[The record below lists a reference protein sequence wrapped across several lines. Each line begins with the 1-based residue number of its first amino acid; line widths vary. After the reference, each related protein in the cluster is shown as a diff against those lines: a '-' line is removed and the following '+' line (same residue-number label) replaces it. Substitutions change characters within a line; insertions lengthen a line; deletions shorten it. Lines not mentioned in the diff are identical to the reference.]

1 MAEDTGVTDTA
12 ESVNADHTEDGA
24 VEPSRVESGPEL
36 TMTQED
42 VDRVVES
49 RLARERRKFAD
60 YDELQEKA
68 SAYDEAVE
76 SSKSEVQKIQE
87 ENERLQETV
96 AELTDANSYV
106 AARTSLLQEVAKPE
120 HNIVDP
126 EGAIEF
132 LMGPD
137 QDLVEVDEED
147 GLPINIE
154 SAVQQLAERRSYLVK
169 TAEIVPRGDADQGAR
184 GGQQIDQLSEADL
197 QRMTPQQI
205 VQARGEGRLDDILQ
219 GGE

>member
-1 MAEDTGVTDTA
+1 MAEDTGNAVA
-12 ESVNADHTEDGA
+12 EAPEGTEEGA
-24 VEPSRVESGPEL
+24 EGSRIESGPEL

-68 SAYDEAVE
+68 SAYDELAE
-76 SSKSEVQKIQE
+76 ASKSEAERIQE
-87 ENERLQETV
+87 ENSQLRELVE
-96 AELTDANSYV
+96 ELTDANSYV
-106 AARTSLLQEVAKPE
+106 AARSIMLQEVAKPE
-120 HNIVDP
+120 NNIVDP

-132 LMGPD
+132 LMGAD

-147 GLPINIE
+147 GLPTNIE
-154 SAVQQLAERRSYLVK
+154 DAVKQLTERRSYLVK
-169 TAEIVPRGDADQGAR
+169 TAEIVPRSDADQGAR
-184 GGQQIDQLSEADL
+184 GGNQIDQLSESDL

-205 VQARGEGRLDDILQ
+205 VQARGEGRLDNILQ